1 MGAEIKTVVLRPNEF
16 GTISTD
22 LDLDKSAALGSYM
35 VQLTPTSDDTTVV
48 EN

>member
-1 MGAEIKTVVLRPNEF
+1 MGAEIKTVILKPNEF

-35 VQLTPTSDDTTVV
+35 VQLTSSSDDATVI